1 MLGFCC
7 LMYIYNNMRPIKLK
21 DLINESY
28 INSSPFSKNLNE
40 DLKYLEQK
48 LIEEGLWDII
58 KQKVGDAT
66 NKTKEILLKPLIKLV
81 VDKIAKDDP
90 QGFSKLQQY
99 ADASKLKDL
108 LNHPDIKK
116 KESEIGKEVA
126 SVKESLSEAEHDD
139 FIQEYI
145 DAVLDEARVLRDDPR
160 NVKRRE
166 RYQQRRAARV
176 GQNPAPVAKKTNPS
190 KVDKSEPS
198 QPKNNEPTAG
208 QNIKKGA
215 EQLGKGIAQ
224 GADKLGIA
232 AIEKGGDI
240 MAKAMGGAGKG
251 VQALAQTDAG
261 KAIGGLIGKIYQ
273 WTKAHPKLTASA
285 GIALLGLIGTAAAIG
300 SGGIVPLIVGTLGAA
315 GSGAVKGGVIGGA
328 VGAARDAYSQIK
340 GGTKSFKDMDYKQM
354 GKSALKAGG
363 KGAAIGAAVGAGA
376 NVLSKAAAGVADV
389 ASGQYGKAM
398 KGLGPDNTLRDLTPG
413 EKRNL
418 GVKDGFMD
426 DKGQYKRHSTG
437 PESIKQNYFKVGGE
451 IVTPGEPLTQNQ
463 LNAMKMAIDM
473 GNDGNKLYGSELMKQ
488 YDTWNAGAESA
499 QTTGQA
505 AAGETVGGGNAQN
518 PVGNDISKQIQAAR
532 TDPEV
537 LNAWK
542 EELNTNPAWK
552 KYVEKWSG
560 QATETQGEL
569 NNAINSG
576 SDSRT
581 IAQLKAK
588 LYNIKSTLQD
598 LENTPNRNWIR
609 THLTGEEDP
618 FVTTTRKI
626 FNKNPDLIPKDL
638 R

>member
-1 MLGFCC
+1 
-7 LMYIYNNMRPIKLK
+7 MRHIKLK

-28 INSSPFSKNLNE
+28 INSSPFEGNLNE

-48 LIEEGLWDII
+48 LIEEGLWDVI
-58 KQKVGDAT
+58 KQKVGDAS

-99 ADASKLKDL
+99 SADQSKIKDL

-116 KESEIGKEVA
+116 KESELSREVA

-166 RYQQRRAARV
+166 RYQQRKAARA
-176 GQNPAPVAKKTNPS
+176 GQTPAPAPKKTNPV

-198 QPKNNEPTAG
+198 KPKNDEPTAG
-208 QNIKKGA
+208 QNIKQGA
-215 EQLGKGIAQ
+215 AQLGKGIAQ
-224 GADKLGIA
+224 GADKFGIA
-232 AIEKGGDI
+232 AIEKGGDL
-240 MAKAMGGAGKG
+240 MAKAMGGASKG
-251 VQALAQTDAG
+251 VQALAQTEPG
-261 KAIGGLIGKIYQ
+261 KAVGGLIGKIYQ
-273 WTKAHPKLTASA
+273 WTKAHPKITAAA

-300 SGGIVPLIVGTLGAA
+300 SGGIAPLIATTVTAA
-315 GSGAVKGGVIGGA
+315 GGGAVKGGAIGAA
-328 VGAARDAYSQIK
+328 VGAGKEMYSQIK
-340 GGTKSFKDMDYKQM
+340 GGTKSFKDMDY
-354 GKSALKAGG
+354 GKVGKAAAKAGG

-376 NVLSKAAAGVADV
+376 NVLGKAAAGVADV

-398 KGLGPDNTLRDLTPG
+398 KGLGPDNALRDLTPG

-473 GNDGNKLYGSELMKQ
+473 GNDGNKLYGPELMKQ
-488 YDTWNAGAESA
+488 YDTWNASAEA
-499 QTTGQA
+499 
-505 AAGETVGGGNAQN
+505 AQN
-518 PVGNDISKQIQAAR
+518 LATATNEKASEALKYMKDSSSQGLSTSTAKDELERILGKQFIGSNQDRLQMYIRGYRSGTVSDEQLAA
-532 TDPEV
+532 
-537 LNAWK
+537 
-542 EELNTNPAWK
+542 
-552 KYVEKWSG
+552 Y
-560 QATETQGEL
+560 
-569 NNAINSG
+569 
-576 SDSRT
+576 
-581 IAQLKAK
+581 LKRAAK
-588 LYNIKSTLQD
+588 
-598 LENTPNRNWIR
+598 
-609 THLTGEEDP
+609 
-618 FVTTTRKI
+618 
-626 FNKNPDLIPKDL
+626 
-638 R
+638 

>member
-1 MLGFCC
+1 
-7 LMYIYNNMRPIKLK
+7 MRHIKLK

-28 INSSPFSKNLNE
+28 INSSPFEGNLNE

-48 LIEEGLWDII
+48 LIEEGLWDVI
-58 KQKVGDAT
+58 KQKVGDAS

-99 ADASKLKDL
+99 SADQSKIKDL

-116 KESEIGKEVA
+116 KESELSREVA

-166 RYQQRRAARV
+166 RYQQRRAARA
-176 GQNPAPVAKKTNPS
+176 GQTPAPAPKKTNPS

-198 QPKNNEPTAG
+198 KPKNDEPTAG
-208 QNIKKGA
+208 QNIKQGA
-215 EQLGKGIAQ
+215 AQLGKGIAQ
-224 GADKLGIA
+224 GADKFGIA
-232 AIEKGGDI
+232 AIEKGGDL
-240 MAKAMGGAGKG
+240 MAKAMGGASKG
-251 VQALAQTDAG
+251 VQALAQTEPG
-261 KAIGGLIGKIYQ
+261 KAVGGLIGKIYQ
-273 WTKAHPKLTASA
+273 WTKAHPKITAAA

-300 SGGIVPLIVGTLGAA
+300 SGGIAPLIATTVTAA
-315 GSGAVKGGVIGGA
+315 GGGAVKGGAIGAA
-328 VGAARDAYSQIK
+328 VGAGKEMYSQIK
-340 GGTKSFKDMDYKQM
+340 GGTKSFKDMDY
-354 GKSALKAGG
+354 GKVGKAAAKAGG

-376 NVLSKAAAGVADV
+376 NVLGKAAAGVADV

-398 KGLGPDNTLRDLTPG
+398 KGLGPDNALRDLTPG

-473 GNDGNKLYGSELMKQ
+473 GNDGNKLYGPELMKQ
-488 YDTWNAGAESA
+488 YDTWNASAEA
-499 QTTGQA
+499 
-505 AAGETVGGGNAQN
+505 AQN
-518 PVGNDISKQIQAAR
+518 LATATNEKASEALKYMKDSSSQGLSTSTAKDELERILGKQFIGSNQDRLQMYIRGYRSGTVSDEQLAA
-532 TDPEV
+532 
-537 LNAWK
+537 
-542 EELNTNPAWK
+542 
-552 KYVEKWSG
+552 Y
-560 QATETQGEL
+560 
-569 NNAINSG
+569 
-576 SDSRT
+576 
-581 IAQLKAK
+581 LKRAAK
-588 LYNIKSTLQD
+588 
-598 LENTPNRNWIR
+598 
-609 THLTGEEDP
+609 
-618 FVTTTRKI
+618 
-626 FNKNPDLIPKDL
+626 
-638 R
+638 

>member
-1 MLGFCC
+1 
-7 LMYIYNNMRPIKLK
+7 MRHIKLK

-28 INSSPFSKNLNE
+28 INSSPFEGNLNE

-48 LIEEGLWDII
+48 LIEEGLWDVI
-58 KQKVGDAT
+58 KQKVGDAS

-99 ADASKLKDL
+99 SADQSKIKDL

-116 KESEIGKEVA
+116 KESELSREVA

-166 RYQQRRAARV
+166 RYQQRRAARA
-176 GQNPAPVAKKTNPS
+176 GQTPAPAPKKTNPV

-198 QPKNNEPTAG
+198 KPKNDEPTAG
-208 QNIKKGA
+208 QNIKQGA
-215 EQLGKGIAQ
+215 AQLGKGIAQ
-224 GADKLGIA
+224 GADKFGIA
-232 AIEKGGDI
+232 AIEKGGDL
-240 MAKAMGGAGKG
+240 MAKAMGGASKG
-251 VQALAQTDAG
+251 VQALAQTEPG
-261 KAIGGLIGKIYQ
+261 KAVGGLIGKIYQ
-273 WTKAHPKLTASA
+273 WTKAHPKITAAA

-300 SGGIVPLIVGTLGAA
+300 SGGIAPLIATTVTAA
-315 GSGAVKGGVIGGA
+315 GGGAVKGGAIGAA
-328 VGAARDAYSQIK
+328 VGAGKEMYSQIK
-340 GGTKSFKDMDYKQM
+340 GGTKSFKDMDY
-354 GKSALKAGG
+354 GKVGKAAAKAGG

-376 NVLSKAAAGVADV
+376 NVLGKAAAGVADV

-398 KGLGPDNTLRDLTPG
+398 KGLGPDNALRDLTPG

-473 GNDGNKLYGSELMKQ
+473 GNDGNKLYGPELMKQ
-488 YDTWNAGAESA
+488 YDTWNASAEA
-499 QTTGQA
+499 
-505 AAGETVGGGNAQN
+505 AQN
-518 PVGNDISKQIQAAR
+518 LATATNEKASEALKYMKDSSSQGLSTSTAKDELERILGKQFIGSNQDRLQMYIRGYRSGTVSDEQLAA
-532 TDPEV
+532 
-537 LNAWK
+537 
-542 EELNTNPAWK
+542 
-552 KYVEKWSG
+552 Y
-560 QATETQGEL
+560 
-569 NNAINSG
+569 
-576 SDSRT
+576 
-581 IAQLKAK
+581 LKRAAK
-588 LYNIKSTLQD
+588 
-598 LENTPNRNWIR
+598 
-609 THLTGEEDP
+609 
-618 FVTTTRKI
+618 
-626 FNKNPDLIPKDL
+626 
-638 R
+638 

>member
-1 MLGFCC
+1 
-7 LMYIYNNMRPIKLK
+7 MRPIKLK

-48 LIEEGLWDII
+48 LIEEGLWDVI

-166 RYQQRRAARV
+166 RYQQRRTARA
-176 GQNPAPVAKKTNPS
+176 GQNPAPAPKKTNPP
-190 KVDKSEPS
+190 KVDKSKPS
-198 QPKNNEPTAG
+198 QPKNDEPTAG
-208 QNIKKGA
+208 QNIKQGA
-215 EQLGKGIAQ
+215 AQLGKGIAQ

-240 MAKAMGGAGKG
+240 MAKAMGGASKG

-261 KAIGGLIGKIYQ
+261 KAVGGLIGKIYQ

-300 SGGIVPLIVGTLGAA
+300 SGGIVPLIAGTLGAA

-328 VGAARDAYSQIK
+328 VGAAKDAYSQIK
-340 GGTKSFKDMDYKQM
+340 GGAKSFKDMDYKQM

-363 KGAAIGAAVGAGA
+363 KGAAIGAAIAGGTHVAGQAIAGAGKMIGGNAAASDAAQQTAGTASDAVQAKA
-376 NVLSKAAAGVADV
+376 NAADISQVTPDGRPVVDGFSRGIGSDGAFSNEYVKQATPMGNKVRELVDQFGRRGLGTTDASKAFDVLSKE
-389 ASGQYGKAM
+389 
-398 KGLGPDNTLRDLTPG
+398 GLNGHSLDQILR
-413 EKRNL
+413 
-418 GVKDGFMD
+418 
-426 DKGQYKRHSTG
+426 
-437 PESIKQNYFKVGGE
+437 
-451 IVTPGEPLTQNQ
+451 
-463 LNAMKMAIDM
+463 
-473 GNDGNKLYGSELMKQ
+473 
-488 YDTWNAGAESA
+488 SA
-499 QTTGQA
+499 K
-505 AAGETVGGGNAQN
+505 TVGGSLRAPHNSAGSWLRH
-518 PVGNDISKQIQAAR
+518 I
-532 TDPEV
+532 
-537 LNAWK
+537 
-542 EELNTNPAWK
+542 
-552 KYVEKWSG
+552 
-560 QATETQGEL
+560 GEM
-569 NNAINSG
+569 A
-576 SDSRT
+576 
-581 IAQLKAK
+581 
-588 LYNIKSTLQD
+588 
-598 LENTPNRNWIR
+598 E
-609 THLTGEEDP
+609 
-618 FVTTTRKI
+618 
-626 FNKNPDLIPKDL
+626 KNPEAAQKYINTVLGKGLAALDSAGKVVK
-638 R
+638 

>member
-1 MLGFCC
+1 
-7 LMYIYNNMRPIKLK
+7 MRHIKLK

-48 LIEEGLWDII
+48 LIEEGLWDVI

-81 VDKIAKDDP
+81 VNKIAKDDP

-176 GQNPAPVAKKTNPS
+176 GQNPAPVPKKTNPP
-190 KVDKSEPS
+190 KVDKSKPS
-198 QPKNNEPTAG
+198 QPKNDEPTAG
-208 QNIKKGA
+208 QNIKQGA
-215 EQLGKGIAQ
+215 SQLGKGIAQ

-240 MAKAMGGAGKG
+240 MAKAMGGASKG

-261 KAIGGLIGKIYQ
+261 KAVGGLIGKIYQ
-273 WTKAHPKLTASA
+273 WTKAHPKITASA

-315 GSGAVKGGVIGGA
+315 DSGALKGGVIGGA
-328 VGAARDAYSQIK
+328 VGAAKDAYSQIK
-340 GGTKSFKDMDYKQM
+340 GGAKSFKDMDYKQM

-363 KGAAIGAAVGAGA
+363 KGAAIGAAIAGGTHVAGQAIAGAGKMIGGNA
-376 NVLSKAAAGVADV
+376 AASDAAQQTAGTASDAVQAELKSATSKASDQAFEVLKNNSKQAGTLAADLQNTNPDLYRVLAAGAPGEELTGPVEIQLQSAMQADPARAKMLLDLYMQKGMAALSKA
-389 ASGQYGKAM
+389 
-398 KGLGPDNTLRDLTPG
+398 
-413 EKRNL
+413 
-418 GVKDGFMD
+418 
-426 DKGQYKRHSTG
+426 
-437 PESIKQNYFKVGGE
+437 
-451 IVTPGEPLTQNQ
+451 
-463 LNAMKMAIDM
+463 
-473 GNDGNKLYGSELMKQ
+473 
-488 YDTWNAGAESA
+488 
-499 QTTGQA
+499 
-505 AAGETVGGGNAQN
+505 
-518 PVGNDISKQIQAAR
+518 NDIDLSSFTQA
-532 TDPEV
+532 
-537 LNAWK
+537 
-542 EELNTNPAWK
+542 
-552 KYVEKWSG
+552 
-560 QATETQGEL
+560 
-569 NNAINSG
+569 
-576 SDSRT
+576 
-581 IAQLKAK
+581 KA
-588 LYNIKSTLQD
+588 SAV
-598 LENTPNRNWIR
+598 PSMGGMRR
-609 THLTGEEDP
+609 
-618 FVTTTRKI
+618 R
-626 FNKNPDLIPKDL
+626 
-638 R
+638 

>member
-1 MLGFCC
+1 
-7 LMYIYNNMRPIKLK
+7 MRHIKLK

-28 INSSPFSKNLNE
+28 INSSPFEGNLNE

-48 LIEEGLWDII
+48 LIEEGLWDVI
-58 KQKVGDAT
+58 KQKVGDAS

-99 ADASKLKDL
+99 SADQSKIKDL

-116 KESEIGKEVA
+116 KESELSREVA

-166 RYQQRRAARV
+166 RYQQRKAARA
-176 GQNPAPVAKKTNPS
+176 GQTPAPAPKKTNPS

-198 QPKNNEPTAG
+198 KPKNDEPTAG
-208 QNIKKGA
+208 QNIKQGA
-215 EQLGKGIAQ
+215 AQLGKGIAQ
-224 GADKLGIA
+224 GADKFGIA
-232 AIEKGGDI
+232 AIEKGGDL
-240 MAKAMGGAGKG
+240 MAKAMGGASKG
-251 VQALAQTDAG
+251 VQALAQTEPG
-261 KAIGGLIGKIYQ
+261 KAVGGLIGKIYQ
-273 WTKAHPKLTASA
+273 WTKAHPKITAAA

-300 SGGIVPLIVGTLGAA
+300 SGGIAPLIATTVTAA
-315 GSGAVKGGVIGGA
+315 GGGAVKGGAIGAA
-328 VGAARDAYSQIK
+328 VGAGKEMYSQIK
-340 GGTKSFKDMDYKQM
+340 GGTKSFKDMDY
-354 GKSALKAGG
+354 GKVGKAAAKAGG

-376 NVLSKAAAGVADV
+376 NVLGKAAAGVADV

-398 KGLGPDNTLRDLTPG
+398 KGLGPDNALRDLTPG

-473 GNDGNKLYGSELMKQ
+473 GNDGNKLYGPELMKQ
-488 YDTWNAGAESA
+488 YDTWNASAEA
-499 QTTGQA
+499 
-505 AAGETVGGGNAQN
+505 AQN
-518 PVGNDISKQIQAAR
+518 LATATNEKASEALKYMKDSSSQGLSTSTAKDELERILGKQFIGSNQDRLQMYIRGYRSGTVSDEQLAA
-532 TDPEV
+532 
-537 LNAWK
+537 
-542 EELNTNPAWK
+542 
-552 KYVEKWSG
+552 Y
-560 QATETQGEL
+560 
-569 NNAINSG
+569 
-576 SDSRT
+576 
-581 IAQLKAK
+581 LKRAAK
-588 LYNIKSTLQD
+588 
-598 LENTPNRNWIR
+598 
-609 THLTGEEDP
+609 
-618 FVTTTRKI
+618 
-626 FNKNPDLIPKDL
+626 
-638 R
+638 